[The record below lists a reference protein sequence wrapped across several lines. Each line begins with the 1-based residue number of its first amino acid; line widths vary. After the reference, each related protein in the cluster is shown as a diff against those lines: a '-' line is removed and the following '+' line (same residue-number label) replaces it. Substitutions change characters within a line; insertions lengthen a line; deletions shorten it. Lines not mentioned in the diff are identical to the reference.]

1 MRRNMTIAPH
11 PLDEAIRLTPIDTNR
26 FAGHTSP
33 AYWGQVAPFGGV
45 TAATILNAALLRPER
60 LGDPLTLTVNYA
72 GPIRPGPFEVETR
85 LMRTNRSTQHW
96 AVQLVQGDAREVM
109 ISAIVVFAVRR
120 PTWSRTEA
128 RMPDVP
134 AAAACP
140 TAPRGRDMAWL
151 ERYDLRPVRGRL
163 MQPNPDSITHGWIA
177 DHPARALD
185 FPALASICDAFF
197 PRLFLLRPTPTPIG
211 TVSLN
216 VYFHVDSATLALQGS
231 APVLGVAE
239 GQVYNAGFFDQ
250 HGQLWGEGGVLLATT
265 HQIVWYKE

>member
-1 MRRNMTIAPH
+1 MQRNMTPAAH
-11 PLDEAIRLTPIDTNR
+11 PLDDAIALDPIDATR
-26 FAGHTSP
+26 FSGRTSP
-33 AYWGQVAPFGGV
+33 AYWGVVAPFGGV
-45 TAATILNAALLRPER
+45 TAATILNATLLRPER
-60 LGDPLTLTVNYA
+60 LGDPLSLTVNYA
-72 GPIRPGPFEVETR
+72 GPIHPGPFEIETT

-96 AVQLVQGDAREVM
+96 AVQLVQGETREVM

-134 AAAACP
+134 AASECVP
-140 TAPRGRDMAWL
+140 APKGRGMSWF
-151 ERYDLRPVRGRL
+151 ERYDVRPVRGRP
-163 MQPNPDSITHGWIA
+163 MQQNTDSITHGWIA
-177 DHPARALD
+177 DLPARALD

-216 VYFHVDSATLALQGS
+216 VYFHVDTATLALQGT

-250 HGQLWGEGGVLLATT
+250 HGQIWGADGVLLATT